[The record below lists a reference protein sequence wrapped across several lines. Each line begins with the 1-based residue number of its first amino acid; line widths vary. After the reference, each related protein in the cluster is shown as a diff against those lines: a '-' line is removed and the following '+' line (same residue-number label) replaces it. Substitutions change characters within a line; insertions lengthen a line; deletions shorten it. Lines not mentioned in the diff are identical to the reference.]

1 MNRSA
6 VASAAKAVGSQTS
19 LAKVLGCT
27 PQNVQRMCATGKVPA
42 KHVLKIEAASG
53 VSRHELRP
61 DLYPEASPTMNQMMP
76 RIPVVDQSGNPSVQ
90 ASSSTG
96 GAQ

>member
-1 MNRSA
+1 MDLSA

-27 PQNVQRMCATGKVPA
+27 PQNVQRMCATGRVPA

-61 DLYPEASPTMNQMMP
+61 DLYPEASPTLNQMMP
-76 RIPVVDQSGNPSVQ
+76 QIPVADQSGKPSVH
-90 ASSSTG
+90 SSST
-96 GAQ
+96 AQASP